1 MIRLKASILLFIISI
16 CSYAQMKCIRTE
28 ISHILKAKKL
38 EAGIALYDFQT
49 GDTLSFNGNK
59 RFPMQSV
66 YKFPIALATLNK
78 VDEGYLNLSDSIFI
92 PGSLLQNRLWSP
104 IREKYP
110 QGNIR
115 LPLSEII
122 TYTVALSDNNGSD
135 LLMEMAGGPDSV
147 HTYIAGLNIKK
158 ISIRNYEKDMQADWN
173 IQFNNY
179 ATPLD
184 IIELLKKFKA
194 KEILKRDTHDFLWT
208 VMENT
213 STGSFKKKIPQF
225 LKVIHKTGNSGFNSE
240 GVSAA
245 TNDVGILVLPDE
257 RAIAFA
263 LFISNSTESN
273 DTNYEVISDIA
284 KAIYDCYNSANNSRT
299 NENLVLSR

>member
-1 MIRLKASILLFIISI
+1 MKRITAAIALLFISI
-16 CSYAQMKCIRTE
+16 TTFAQMSCINSK
-28 ISHILKAKKL
+28 ISKILNGKKL
-38 EAGIALYDFQT
+38 KAGIALYDFRT
-49 GDTLSFNGNK
+49 DDTLTVNGNQ

-66 YKFPIALATLNK
+66 YKFPIALALLNK
-78 VDEGYLNLSDSIFI
+78 VDKGTLRLSDSVFI
-92 PGSLLQNRLWSP
+92 SGSRLQNTLWSP

-110 QGNIR
+110 EGDIS

-122 TYTVALSDNNGSD
+122 IYTVALSDNNGSD

-147 HTYIAGLNIKK
+147 NTFIAGLGIQN
-158 ISIRNYEKDMQADWN
+158 ISIRNYEIEMQAGWE

-179 ATPLD
+179 ATPTG

-194 KEILKRDTHDFLWT
+194 KEILHKDTHDFLWT

-213 STGSFKKKIPQF
+213 STGSFKKKIPQS

-245 TNDVGILVLPDE
+245 TNDVGIFILPDQ
-257 RAIAFA
+257 RNIAFA
-263 LFISNSTESN
+263 IFISNSTESN
-273 DTNYEVISDIA
+273 DTNYGVIAEIA
-284 KAIYDCYNSANNSRT
+284 EAIYNCCQQ
-299 NENLVLSR
+299 

>member
-1 MIRLKASILLFIISI
+1 MG
-16 CSYAQMKCIRTE
+16 CINSE
-28 ISHILKAKKL
+28 ISRILNGKQL
-38 EAGIALYDFQT
+38 EAGIALYDFRT
-49 GDTLSFNGNK
+49 GDTLTVNGDK

-66 YKFPIALATLNK
+66 YKFPIALALLNK
-78 VDEGYLNLSDSIFI
+78 IDKETLHLSDSIFI
-92 PGSLLQNRLWSP
+92 SGSRLQNKLWSP

-110 QGNIR
+110 KGNIS

-147 HTYIAGLNIKK
+147 NTFIAGLGIQN
-158 ISIRNYEKDMQADWN
+158 ISIRNYEREMQAGWN
-173 IQFNNY
+173 IQFSNY
-179 ATPLD
+179 ATPVS

-194 KEILKRDTHDFLWT
+194 KEILQKDTHDFLWT

-213 STGSFKKKIPQF
+213 STGSFKKKIPQS
-225 LKVIHKTGNSGFNSE
+225 LKVIHKTGNSGFNNK

-245 TNDVGILVLPDE
+245 TNDVGILVLPDQ
-257 RAIAFA
+257 RAISFA
-263 LFISNSTESN
+263 IFISNSTESN

-284 KAIYDCYNSANNSRT
+284 KAIYDCYNSADNSHT
-299 NENLVLSR
+299 NESKQ

>member
-1 MIRLKASILLFIISI
+1 MKRITAAIALLFISI
-16 CSYAQMKCIRTE
+16 TTFAQMSCINSK
-28 ISHILKAKKL
+28 ISKILNGKKL
-38 EAGIALYDFQT
+38 EAGIALYDFRT
-49 GDTLSFNGNK
+49 DDTLTVNGNQ

-66 YKFPIALATLNK
+66 YKFPIALALLNK
-78 VDEGYLNLSDSIFI
+78 VDKGTLRLSDSVFI
-92 PGSLLQNRLWSP
+92 SGSRLQNTLWSP

-110 QGNIR
+110 EGDIS

-147 HTYIAGLNIKK
+147 NTFIAGLGIQN
-158 ISIRNYEKDMQADWN
+158 ISIRNYEIEMQAGWE

-179 ATPLD
+179 ATPTG

-194 KEILKRDTHDFLWT
+194 KEILHKDTHDFLWT

-213 STGSFKKKIPQF
+213 STGSFKKKIPQS

-245 TNDVGILVLPDE
+245 TNDVGIFILPDQ
-257 RAIAFA
+257 RNIAFA
-263 LFISNSTESN
+263 IFISNSTESN
-273 DTNYEVISDIA
+273 DTNYGVIAEIA
-284 KAIYDCYNSANNSRT
+284 EAIYNCCQQ
-299 NENLVLSR
+299 

>member
-1 MIRLKASILLFIISI
+1 MKRITAAIALLFISI
-16 CSYAQMKCIRTE
+16 TTFAQMSCINSK
-28 ISHILKAKKL
+28 ISKILNGKKL
-38 EAGIALYDFQT
+38 KAGIALYDFRT
-49 GDTLSFNGNK
+49 DDALTLNGNQ

-66 YKFPIALATLNK
+66 YKFPIALALLNK
-78 VDEGYLNLSDSIFI
+78 VDKGTLRLSDSVFI
-92 PGSLLQNRLWSP
+92 SGSRLQNTLWSP

-110 QGNIR
+110 EGDIS

-147 HTYIAGLNIKK
+147 NTFIAGLGIQN
-158 ISIRNYEKDMQADWN
+158 ISIRNYEIEMQAGWE

-179 ATPLD
+179 ATPTG

-194 KEILKRDTHDFLWT
+194 KEILHKDTHDFLWT

-213 STGSFKKKIPQF
+213 STGSFKKKIPQS

-245 TNDVGILVLPDE
+245 TNDVGIFILPDQ
-257 RAIAFA
+257 RNIAFA
-263 LFISNSTESN
+263 IFISNSTESN
-273 DTNYEVISDIA
+273 DTNYGVIAEIA
-284 KAIYDCYNSANNSRT
+284 EAIYNCCQQ
-299 NENLVLSR
+299 